1 MSLPRLRLRSLAKKL
16 ALLFL
21 AVAALSF
28 AVIYGF
34 VVPQLKSDLENQ
46 KLEDLE
52 RVAEST
58 SPALR
63 GATNQEI
70 SESEL
75 NALVRFVADSADAR
89 ITLLSVQESE
99 LTGDVRFFALSDSNQ
114 DPSLDT
120 NDELAARAVRER
132 RMVSETSERGGSPVG
147 DVAVPLEFRGR
158 VARVAVYWRS
168 FEDVED
174 SVALVRNRVL
184 AASAAALL
192 ISVVGGWLIAQAL
205 ARRVGRLEAAAR
217 EMADG
222 DFSSESLP
230 VDSDDELGRLTRAF
244 NEMHEKLARVDSA
257 RREFIA
263 NASHELRTP
272 IFSLGGFVELLRDEQ
287 LDEDTRREFLATMSE
302 QVERMQKL
310 AVDLLDLSR
319 LDAGS
324 IEFAAEQVDLS
335 ELATAV
341 AGEFRP
347 VVAQHDTRLELLLPD
362 SEVGAVAD
370 RERVAQIMRILLDNA
385 IRHTPDGTAVT
396 LRADRADGVAEFA
409 VEDGGPGLEPAAR
422 SQVFERFFT
431 ADAARGSGLG
441 LAIAK
446 ELAEHMSG
454 RITLHSRP
462 GRTVFTLA
470 LPASDDEQ

>member
-1 MSLPRLRLRSLAKKL
+1 MTLPRLRLRSLAKKL

-21 AVAALSF
+21 GVAALSF

-34 VVPQLKSDLENQ
+34 VVPQLKSDLEKQ
-46 KLEDLE
+46 KLDDLRRE
-52 RVAEST
+52 AVST
-58 SPALR
+58 SPSLL
-63 GATNQEI
+63 GATDQEI

-75 NALVRFVADSADAR
+75 NSLVRFVADSADAR
-89 ITLLSVQESE
+89 ITLLSVQESG
-99 LTGDVRFFALSDSNQ
+99 LTGEVRFFPLSDSNQ

-120 NDELAARAVRER
+120 NDGLATRAVRER
-132 RMVSETSERGGSPVG
+132 QIVSQTSERGGTPVG

-205 ARRVGRLEAAAR
+205 ARRVGRLESAAR
-217 EMADG
+217 EMAGG
-222 DFSSESLP
+222 DFSAEPLP
-230 VDSDDELGRLTRAF
+230 VDSVDELGRLTHAF

-272 IFSLGGFVELLRDEQ
+272 IFSLGGFVELLQDEQ

-341 AGEFRP
+341 ASEFRP
-347 VVAQHDTRLELLLPD
+347 VVAQRDTRLELLLPD
-362 SEVGAVAD
+362 AEVGAVAD

-385 IRHTPDGTAVT
+385 IRHTPEGTAVT
-396 LRADRADGVAEFA
+396 LRAERSNGVAEFA

-422 SQVFERFFT
+422 AQVFERFFT
-431 ADAARGSGLG
+431 ADAVRGSGLG

-470 LPASDDEQ
+470 LPASDDEA